1 MEAVSTKSEA
11 ASWGPKPHDLEM
23 ALVAFV
29 YIEGLC
35 IELVLFVVG
44 KVIALWKFGEWGE
57 ERLGTVSPQPL
68 QYLQKIHSQLDTSP
82 EIVIWAISM
91 KNESCPL
98 TAYTAKQRFDC
109 TYRW

>member
-82 EIVIWAISM
+82 EIVIWAFSM
-91 KNESCPL
+91 KNES
-98 TAYTAKQRFDC
+98 
-109 TYRW
+109 